1 MKDTLFPSDYKPFLQ
16 DILTKIQSTRYEM
29 LMSVSK
35 QTLLLYWD
43 IGKMVSEKMQSANWG
58 AKIVSQLS
66 KDLQTEIPGVRGF
79 SVRNI
84 WNMKKFY
91 DFYAQFGI
99 CATAVAQLQS
109 NESQLIS
116 NSAPVGA
123 ELETVKN
130 QSTSVVAANLATTVA
145 KLQSNENQIFIN
157 CATAVAQLE
166 TEKNQTT
173 SVVAVNSATTVAELQ
188 MYVYDLI
195 TNIGW
200 VQNCII
206 LEKCKEL
213 KQVLFYLCQTKEKGW
228 SKLDLLEKIEQN
240 YFENHALAQNNF
252 ETTVPQ
258 TLKAQVAWEFLDDYN
273 IELLNSD
280 QPISEKALENA
291 IVENIVKFLHE
302 MGGSFAF
309 VGRQFSLTLDEK
321 EYFVDLLFFNLT
333 LNCYVVFELKARE
346 FSPKDIGQT
355 QMYLQLIN
363 KQVKQPHHNNTI
375 GIVLCRTKNRL
386 EVEYMLELAKD
397 PMDVATFNRYSL
409 LPEEYAK
416 YLPSEEELDKRLS
429 EFIPKNN

>member
-1 MKDTLFPSDYKPFLQ
+1 MTNKIQKGEFSFDYKPFLR

-43 IGKMVSEKMQSANWG
+43 IGKMVSEKIELAGWG
-58 AKIVSQLS
+58 NSVVEQLA

-79 SVRNI
+79 SARNI
-84 WNMKKFY
+84 RSMKRFY
-91 DFYAQFGI
+91 EFYAQLGI
-99 CATAVAQLQS
+99 G
-109 NESQLIS
+109 ID
-116 NSAPVGA
+116 
-123 ELETVKN
+123 
-130 QSTSVVAANLATTVA
+130 TSGLNLATTVA
-145 KLQSNENQIFIN
+145 KLQSNENQPIVN
-157 CATAVAQLE
+157 SATAVAELVSE
-166 TEKNQTT
+166 ENKP
-173 SVVAVNSATTVAELQ
+173 SVITNSTTTVAELQ
-188 MYVYDLI
+188 MLVYELI
-195 TNIGW
+195 TSVGW

-206 LEKCKEL
+206 LEKCKDL
-213 KQVLFYLCQTKEKGW
+213 KRVAFYLKQTKEKGW

-240 YFENHALAQNNF
+240 YFENYALAQNNF
-252 ETTVPQ
+252 EKTVPE

-273 IELLNSD
+273 IELLNPD
-280 QPISEKALENA
+280 QPVSEKALENA
-291 IVENIVKFLHE
+291 IVENMVKFLHE

-309 VGRQFSLTLDEK
+309 VGRQFRLTLDEK

-355 QMYLQLIN
+355 QMYMQLIN

-397 PMDVATFNRYSL
+397 PMGVATYNRYSQ

-416 YLPSEEELDKRLS
+416 YLPSEEELDRRLS
-429 EFIPKNN
+429 KFIPE